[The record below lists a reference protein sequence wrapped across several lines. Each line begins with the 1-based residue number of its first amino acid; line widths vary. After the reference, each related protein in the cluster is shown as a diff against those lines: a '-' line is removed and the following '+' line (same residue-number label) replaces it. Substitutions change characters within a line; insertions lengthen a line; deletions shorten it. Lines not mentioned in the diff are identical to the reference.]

1 MNPILLAIPVFLLSI
16 GIEAWIAHRQG
27 RQVYSLSDAIGSLNM
42 GVLSQVSG
50 LFTKLIT
57 LGIYAGVYDLWAL
70 THWPMESVWA
80 WLAALVLYDLC
91 YYWNHR
97 MGHEVSLLWGAHSIH
112 HSSEYYN
119 LSTALRQSATGFLW
133 SWVFYLPLAIAGIP
147 PKMLVIVG
155 LIDLLYQYWV
165 HTELIGRLGWLD
177 RVLVTP
183 SNHRV
188 HHGQN
193 DYCIDKNYGGI
204 LVVWDRLFGTFV
216 QERVDEPIIYGIRKP
231 LNSLNPLWANAMHYT
246 DIFKQWQC
254 ANGWRDKLVQ
264 VWGSPSANT
273 PDPSPFQPSA
283 FVRYAPKT
291 APSLALYATVQ
302 YALLV
307 PIFMGLLYIFDK
319 IPLWQSG
326 LYGLWV
332 SLSVMCISGLLQNQS
347 WARWSEALRWLAA
360 GLALAVLV

>member
-16 GIEAWIAHRQG
+16 GIEAWIAKRQG
-27 RQVYSLSDAIGSLNM
+27 RQVYSLSDAIASLNI

-50 LFTKLIT
+50 LFSKLIT
-57 LGIYAGVYDLWAL
+57 LGIYAGVYELWAMTQWSL
-70 THWPMESVWA
+70 DSVWA
-80 WLAALVLYDLC
+80 WLGALLLYDLC

-97 MGHEVSLLWGAHSIH
+97 LGHEVSLLWGAHSIH

-216 QERVDEPIIYGIRKP
+216 EERVNEPIVYGIRKP
-231 LNSLNPLWANAMHYT
+231 LHSFNPLWANAMHYA
-246 DIFKQWQC
+246 DLCKQWQS
-254 ANGWRDKLVQ
+254 ASGWGDKMRS
-264 VWGSPSANT
+264 VWGSPSTHAA
-273 PDPSPFQPSA
+273 DSLPFRPSA

-291 APSLALYATVQ
+291 PRILAVYATLQ

-307 PIFMGLLYIFDK
+307 PIFMGFLFIFEK
-319 IPLWQSG
+319 TPLWTSV
-326 LYGLWV
+326 LYGLWLC
-332 SLSVMCISGLLQNQS
+332 LSVLCISGLLENKA
-347 WARWSEALRWLAA
+347 WARWCEALRWLAA
-360 GLALAVLV
+360 GLALAQL